1 MPDIQNRRERDFS
14 RYDEM
19 EEEQLRQIL
28 REDASKPEGEESDT
42 ELLLYIM
49 EVLAARRKERN
60 EQKDPQAALES
71 FRENYCT
78 DKETSLISESVPAV
92 RKYGWKRGLIAAAAM
107 LMLVIG
113 CLTTANA
120 LGANV
125 WGTIAKW
132 TKETFHFGYAG
143 QVDESNDPS
152 PDFSRPC
159 ASLQET
165 LDDYLITA
173 SLVPAYMPEGYAESD
188 VRVIESPKQR
198 LFMVNYLNGDN
209 LITIRIA
216 DYLMGSPAQVEKS
229 DSLLEIYTSEG
240 VDYYILSNN
249 DRLHAVWIV
258 ESYECSIAGP
268 VSISEIKQMIDSI
281 GKG

>member
-19 EEEQLRQIL
+19 EEKQLRQIL

-60 EQKDPQAALES
+60 EQKDPEAALES

-78 DKETSLISESVPAV
+78 DKETSLISESVPAA
-92 RKYGWKRGLIAAAAM
+92 RKHGWKRGLIAAAAM
-107 LMLVIG
+107 LVLVIG

-132 TKETFHFGYAG
+132 TQETFHFGYAG
-143 QVDESNDPS
+143 HVDESNDPS

-249 DRLHAVWIV
+249 DRLNAVWIV
-258 ESYECSIAGP
+258 ESYECSISGP